1 MRLAFFSE
9 TFLPK
14 VDGIVNT
21 LCHLLDYLGENGH
34 ESVLFTPHSGRPEQD
49 LSRYAATDIVRYPG
63 LPAPYYPEL
72 RLALPDWRLN
82 RRLQQFQPD
91 LVHAVNPLTLGM
103 AGIWQA
109 RRLGLPAAASFH
121 TDVAGFASHWGLA
134 ALSRPIW
141 AGLRLTHHWA
151 DLNFCPSEVTARQLR
166 QHHFKRVK
174 VWSHGVDG
182 QRFHPDKRTAAWRER
197 LSNGEPEKPLLLFVG
212 RVSWEKRV
220 DWLRPLLTAL
230 PNVRLAVVGDGP
242 ARRPLA
248 EMLTDLPAVFTGYLR
263 GEELAQA
270 YAAADLFVFP
280 SPHETFGNV
289 VLEAMASGL
298 PVVAPR
304 SGGLLDFTRHGE
316 HGLLFAPDSLEA
328 FIAAA
333 QLLAADA
340 PLARRFGA
348 NGRRQAE
355 LLSWERVSEKL
366 LADYQT
372 LLRERGR
379 RPTGYSNSRNV
390 RLDSARTAPP

>member
-34 ESVLFTPHSGRPEQD
+34 ESVLFAPYSDRPHEDPM
-49 LSRYAATDIVRYPG
+49 RYAATDIVRYAG

-72 RLALPDWRLN
+72 RLALPDWRLS

-103 AGIWQA
+103 TGIWQA
-109 RRLGLPAAASFH
+109 QRLSLPVAASFH
-121 TDVAGFASHWGLA
+121 TNVAGFASHWGLG
-134 ALSRPIW
+134 ALPRPIW

-166 QHHFKRVK
+166 QQHFKRVK

-182 QRFHPDKRTAAWRER
+182 QRFHPDKRTAAWRAR
-197 LSNGEPEKPLLLFVG
+197 LSNGEPEKPILLFVG
-212 RVSWEKRV
+212 RISWEKRV
-220 DWLRPLLTAL
+220 DWLRPLIEAL
-230 PNVRLAVVGDGP
+230 PNARLAVVGDGP

-248 EMLTDLPAVFTGYLR
+248 EMLADQPAVFTGYLR

-280 SPHETFGNV
+280 SPCETFGNV

-298 PVVAPR
+298 PVIAPR

-316 HGLLFAPDSLEA
+316 HGLLFDPDSLEA
-328 FIAAA
+328 FITAA
-333 QLLAADA
+333 QQLTADA
-340 PLARRFGA
+340 PLARWLGT

-355 LLSWERVSEKL
+355 SLSWERVSEKL

-379 RPTGYSNSRNV
+379 KAPALSTRRY
-390 RLDSARTAPP
+390 RLFTEI